1 MEVQHLVQIV
11 EQENIHQ
18 QDLQFVQHVHL
29 EHMDRQKQMRNVY
42 HVHLANIHRQEVQVA
57 KRVKQE
63 NIVVQVQQVVQ
74 HVLLELIQLQD
85 HPLVQ
90 NAKQVSIPA

>member
-1 MEVQHLVQIV
+1 MDHVLNVELEHIQQEVHHQHVLLVN
-11 EQENIHQ
+11 QENIHQ
-18 QDLQFVQHVHL
+18 QDLQVVKHVQ
-29 EHMDRQKQMRNVY
+29 
-42 HVHLANIHRQEVQVA
+42 
-57 KRVKQE
+57 QE

-85 HPLVQ
+85 HLLVQ